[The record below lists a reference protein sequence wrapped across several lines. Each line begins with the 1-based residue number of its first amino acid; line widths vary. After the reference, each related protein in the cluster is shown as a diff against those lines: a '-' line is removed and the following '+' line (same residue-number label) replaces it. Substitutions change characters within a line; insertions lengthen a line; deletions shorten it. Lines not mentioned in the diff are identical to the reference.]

1 MSKMDKLFTQI
12 RSLLLRGAEGLGLL
26 LAVLVLTYLLLGE
39 DSGDYVISV
48 VTNISLLV
56 SAVTPQAI
64 VGVAIV
70 VGVIAYLRG
79 K

>member
-1 MSKMDKLFTQI
+1 MSKMDNLFTQI

-48 VTNISLLV
+48 VTNISLFV

-70 VGVIAYLRG
+70 VGVLAYLRG

>member
-1 MSKMDKLFTQI
+1 MTKMDKMLAQI
-12 RSLLLRGAEGLGLL
+12 RSLLLRGAEGLGLIL
-26 LAVLVLTYLLLGE
+26 VILVLTYLLLGE
-39 DSGDYVISV
+39 NSGDYIISV
-48 VTNISLLV
+48 VTNVSLFV

-70 VGVIAYLRG
+70 VGIIAYLRS

>member
-1 MSKMDKLFTQI
+1 MSKMDRLFTQI

-48 VTNISLLV
+48 VTNISLFV

>member
-1 MSKMDKLFTQI
+1 MSKMGKLLTQI
-12 RSLLLRGAEGLGLL
+12 RSLLLRGAEGLGLIL
-26 LAVLVLTYLLLGE
+26 VVLVLTYLLLGE

-48 VTNISLLV
+48 VTNVSLFV

-70 VGVIAYLRG
+70 VGVLAYLRG

>member
-26 LAVLVLTYLLLGE
+26 LAVLVLTYFLLGE

-48 VTNISLLV
+48 VTNISLFV

-70 VGVIAYLRG
+70 VGVLAYLRG

>member
-1 MSKMDKLFTQI
+1 MTKMDKMLAQI
-12 RSLLLRGAEGLGLL
+12 RSLLLRGAEGLGLIL
-26 LAVLVLTYLLLGE
+26 VILVLTYLLLGE
-39 DSGDYVISV
+39 GSGDYIISV
-48 VTNISLLV
+48 VTNVSLFV

-70 VGVIAYLRG
+70 VGILAYLRS

>member
-1 MSKMDKLFTQI
+1 MTKTDKLMDQI
-12 RSLLLRGAEGLGLL
+12 RSLLLRVAEGLGLIVVVF
-26 LAVLVLTYLLLGE
+26 VLIYLLLGE

-48 VTNISLLV
+48 VTNVSLFV

-70 VGVIAYLRG
+70 VGILAYLRS

>member
-1 MSKMDKLFTQI
+1 MTKMDKMLAQI
-12 RSLLLRGAEGLGLL
+12 RSLLLRGAEGLGLIL
-26 LAVLVLTYLLLGE
+26 VILVLIYLLLGE

-48 VTNISLLV
+48 VTNVSLFV

-70 VGVIAYLRG
+70 VGILAYLRS

>member
-39 DSGDYVISV
+39 DSGNYVISV
-48 VTNISLLV
+48 VTNISLFV

>member
-12 RSLLLRGAEGLGLL
+12 RSLLLRGAEGLGLV

-48 VTNISLLV
+48 VTNISLFV

>member
-1 MSKMDKLFTQI
+1 MSKMDKLFAQI

-48 VTNISLLV
+48 VTNISLFV

>member
-39 DSGDYVISV
+39 DSGDYVVSV
-48 VTNISLLV
+48 VTNISLFV

-70 VGVIAYLRG
+70 VGVLAYLRG

>member
-48 VTNISLLV
+48 VTNISLFV

-70 VGVIAYLRG
+70 VGVVAYLRG

>member
-1 MSKMDKLFTQI
+1 MSKMDKLFAQI

-48 VTNISLLV
+48 VTNISLFV

-70 VGVIAYLRG
+70 VGVLAYLRG

>member
-1 MSKMDKLFTQI
+1 MDKLYTKI
-12 RSLLLRGAEGLGLL
+12 SSLLLRGAEGLGLL

-48 VTNISLLV
+48 VTNISLFV

-70 VGVIAYLRG
+70 VGVLAYLRG

>member
-12 RSLLLRGAEGLGLL
+12 RSLLLRGAEGLGLI

-39 DSGDYVISV
+39 NSGDYVISV
-48 VTNISLLV
+48 VTNVSLFV

-70 VGVIAYLRG
+70 VGVLAYLRG

>member
-39 DSGDYVISV
+39 DSGDYVIRV
-48 VTNISLLV
+48 VTNISLFV

>member
-1 MSKMDKLFTQI
+1 MTKMDKMLAQI
-12 RSLLLRGAEGLGLL
+12 RSLLLRGAEGLGLI
-26 LAVLVLTYLLLGE
+26 VVILVLTYLLLGE
-39 DSGDYVISV
+39 DSGDYIISV
-48 VTNISLLV
+48 VTNVSLFV

-70 VGVIAYLRG
+70 VGILAYLRS

>member
-48 VTNISLLV
+48 VTNISLFV
-56 SAVTPQAI
+56 SAITPQAI

-70 VGVIAYLRG
+70 VGVLAYLRG

>member
-48 VTNISLLV
+48 VTNIALFV

-70 VGVIAYLRG
+70 VGVLAYLRG

>member
-1 MSKMDKLFTQI
+1 MTKVDKMLAQI
-12 RSLLLRGAEGLGLL
+12 RSLLLRGAEGLGLIL
-26 LAVLVLTYLLLGE
+26 VILVLTYLLLGE
-39 DSGDYVISV
+39 DSGDYIISV
-48 VTNISLLV
+48 VTNVSLFV

-70 VGVIAYLRG
+70 VGILAYLRS

>member
-1 MSKMDKLFTQI
+1 
-12 RSLLLRGAEGLGLL
+12 
-26 LAVLVLTYLLLGE
+26 LLGE

-48 VTNISLLV
+48 VTNISLFV
-56 SAVTPQAI
+56 AAVTPQAI

-70 VGVIAYLRG
+70 VGVLAYLRG

>member
-1 MSKMDKLFTQI
+1 MTKMDKMLAQI
-12 RSLLLRGAEGLGLL
+12 RSLLLRGAEGLGLIL
-26 LAVLVLTYLLLGE
+26 VILVLTYLLLGE
-39 DSGDYVISV
+39 DSGDYIISV
-48 VTNISLLV
+48 VTNVSLFV

-70 VGVIAYLRG
+70 VGVLAYLRS

>member
-1 MSKMDKLFTQI
+1 MTKIDKMMAQI
-12 RSLLLRGAEGLGLL
+12 RSLLLRGAEGLGLI
-26 LAVLVLTYLLLGE
+26 VVILVLTYLLLGE
-39 DSGDYVISV
+39 DSGDYIISV
-48 VTNISLLV
+48 VTNVSLFV

-70 VGVIAYLRG
+70 VGILTYLRS